1 MENTQQHN
9 QGTMN
14 GGITPGFRSEQRG
27 QPILSAAHYNV
38 SHGRIQ
44 VVFDVNLQVYAGEM
58 LAILGSNGAGKSS
71 LLGGIA
77 GVVNNQGHV
86 TVNGV
91 QLDRLAGHVRSL
103 KGIAFVPER
112 RGNIFAAMSV
122 AENLDIGLRLT
133 PTERKEA
140 VKADILK
147 LFPILTRRLPTVAG
161 MLSGG
166 EQQMLAIGMALGR
179 EPSVLVL
186 DEPSQGLAPSIF
198 DLLEETFD
206 TLKKRN
212 MAILLAEQN
221 LPFATRIADRY
232 LILSQGE
239 KVAEGGQADLHDHA
253 KIMGLFMGPQN

>member
-1 MENTQQHN
+1 MENTQAYQAAMMNNQHL
-9 QGTMN
+9 
-14 GGITPGFRSEQRG
+14 R
-27 QPILSAAHYNV
+27 QPVFSASNYDV

-44 VVFDVNLQVYAGEM
+44 VIFSVSMQVFAGEM
-58 LAILGSNGAGKSS
+58 LAVLGSNGAGKSS

-77 GVVNNQGHV
+77 GVVNNRGRV
-86 TVNGV
+86 SVNGTP
-91 QLDRLAGHVRSL
+91 LDRLPAHVRSD
-103 KGIAFVPER
+103 KGISYVPER

-122 AENLDIGLRLT
+122 ADNLEMGLRLT
-133 PTERKEA
+133 PPERKEA
-140 VKADILK
+140 VMTDILE
-147 LFPILTRRLPTVAG
+147 LFPILTKRLPTVAG

-198 DLLEETFD
+198 DLLENTFN

-232 LILSQGE
+232 VILSQGE
-239 KVAEGGQADLHDHA
+239 LVAAGDRSNLHDHA
-253 KIMGLFMGPQN
+253 KIMALFMGPQG

>member
-1 MENTQQHN
+1 MQTTQQIQQVDRAGQH
-9 QGTMN
+9 
-14 GGITPGFRSEQRG
+14 G
-27 QPILSAAHYNV
+27 QPALGIANFNV

-44 VVFDVNLQVYAGEM
+44 VVFDVSLQVRAGEM
-58 LAILGSNGAGKSS
+58 LAVLGSNGAGKSS

-77 GVVNNQGHV
+77 GVVNNQGSV

-91 QLDRLAGHVRSL
+91 NLERLPAHLRSL
-103 KGIAFVPER
+103 KGISFVPER
-112 RGNIFAAMSV
+112 RGNIFSAMSV

-133 PTERKEA
+133 AADRQAA
-140 VKADILK
+140 VKADILE
-147 LFPILTRRLPTVAG
+147 LFPILTKRMSAPAG

-186 DEPSQGLAPSIF
+186 DEPSQGLAPTIF
-198 DLLEETFD
+198 DLLQDTFD

-232 LILSQGE
+232 IVLSQGE
-239 KVAEGGQADLHDHA
+239 QVAEGEQSDLHDHSR
-253 KIMGLFMGPQN
+253 IMALFMGPKG